1 MTDLMTT
8 RKLSINRSAS
18 ALFVI
23 VCNLLMLFVK
33 CKNNGFHPHHICVP
47 ESYLFKIMIDIKNM
61 LCYCFSFLY
70 LCKCNSFI

>member
-1 MTDLMTT
+1 MADLMTT

-18 ALFVI
+18 ALFII

-47 ESYLFKIMIDIKNM
+47 ESYLFKIMIDIKN
-61 LCYCFSFLY
+61 FLS
-70 LCKCNSFI
+70 LFMQM